1 MPRLIHFLSILFS
14 DETRRGFP
22 ALSLLED
29 GGSQQKMEAWV
40 PLFDIFMNSP
50 TPEIEASLWLQQCFN
65 ATTLSSSTTTPI
77 TASSFLS
84 LLTKPCNLFV
94 DDSSFSSPLTP
105 KRIMFIETLP
115 GMVQSRVLSF
125 LALEN
130 ERFNGKELSKLARSL
145 LTESQGLDFWVKKAA
160 RDLLD
165 RVSEP
170 NHVNKWI
177 SGFSL
182 ESGEEVIGQEFESLP
197 DWLKDVAAGNDP
209 LLYWLPLS
217 AADCG
222 PRFYDDSLEN
232 DESLFS
238 QVEENGENGL
248 KEVGDEIEMDRVLN
262 VPLEPE
268 IENMAASL
276 RDRVINLES
285 SFKAVALA
293 NEIRELCLDKGM
305 DPFQVLC
312 LIEPWKA
319 EDEAASVLIS
329 HLSSGDEDEL
339 AWPSQ
344 VLCSI
349 VLPKFLVLEEPA
361 SRLLLT
367 STIEYCKLHQR
378 AAVHALLFPL
388 VLRKEGINNP
398 ICDVIT
404 RILRECLHPAHV
416 SAFCQTLLCGGEEE
430 KRFILLPCHEYHV
443 SKELVWTD
451 SLFNLFHNILNHN
464 VHLTQ
469 ESVDRLV
476 YHVRNIAERF
486 SKSLKFGNFVLYL
499 VTKCSS
505 QLNSHKNVLTEAV
518 ESTNTLVTKSI
529 LLRIASL

>member
-1 MPRLIHFLSILFS
+1 
-14 DETRRGFP
+14 
-22 ALSLLED
+22 
-29 GGSQQKMEAWV
+29 MEAWV
-40 PLFDIFMNSP
+40 PLFDIFMDSP

-145 LTESQGLDFWVKKAA
+145 LSESQGLDFWVKKAA

-182 ESGEEVIGQEFESLP
+182 ESGEEVVGQEFESLP
-197 DWLKDVAAGNDP
+197 DWLKDMAAGNDP
-209 LLYWLPLS
+209 LLYWLPLP

-276 RDRVINLES
+276 RDRVIKLES

-329 HLSSGDEDEL
+329 HLSSGVEDEL

-388 VLRKEGINNP
+388 VLRKEGVNNP

-416 SAFCQTLLCGGEEE
+416 SAFCQTLLCGGEER
-430 KRFILLPCHEYHV
+430 RFILLPCHEYHV

-451 SLFNLFHNILNHN
+451 SLFNLLHNILNHN

-469 ESVDRLV
+469 DSVDRLV

-486 SKSLKFGNFVLYL
+486 SKSLKFGNFVLCL

-505 QLNSHKNVLTEAV
+505 LLNSHKNVLTEAV
-518 ESTNTLVTKSI
+518 ECTNTLVTKSI

>member
-1 MPRLIHFLSILFS
+1 
-14 DETRRGFP
+14 
-22 ALSLLED
+22 
-29 GGSQQKMEAWV
+29 MEAWV

-115 GMVQSRVLSF
+115 GM
-125 LALEN
+125 N

-145 LTESQGLDFWVKKAA
+145 LSET

-170 NHVNKWI
+170 NHINKWI

-182 ESGEEVIGQEFESLP
+182 ESGEEEVGQEFESLP
-197 DWLKDVAAGNDP
+197 DWLKDMAAGNDP

-285 SFKAVALA
+285 SFKAVALG

-339 AWPSQ
+339 AWP
-344 VLCSI
+344 
-349 VLPKFLVLEEPA
+349 KEPA

-367 STIEYCKLHQR
+367 STIEYSKLHQR

-430 KRFILLPCHEYHV
+430 RRFILLPCHEYLV
-443 SKELVWTD
+443 SKELNQQQDGKSAIPCIFMQNAFIPSIAQCLHLVRD
-451 SLFNLFHNILNHN
+451 SGGVGWRTVYLFSIFQGLKARDLVIVQHEYHYHPSSIDVPLISSGLGHWGSFASFVSQKGLPSRSSLTSKGECFNRIESNEEIL
-464 VHLTQ
+464 
-469 ESVDRLV
+469 S
-476 YHVRNIAERF
+476 
-486 SKSLKFGNFVLYL
+486 
-499 VTKCSS
+499 
-505 QLNSHKNVLTEAV
+505 
-518 ESTNTLVTKSI
+518 
-529 LLRIASL
+529 

>member
-1 MPRLIHFLSILFS
+1 
-14 DETRRGFP
+14 
-22 ALSLLED
+22 
-29 GGSQQKMEAWV
+29 MEAWV

-77 TASSFLS
+77 TASFFLS

-105 KRIMFIETLP
+105 KR
-115 GMVQSRVLSF
+115 
-125 LALEN
+125 
-130 ERFNGKELSKLARSL
+130 
-145 LTESQGLDFWVKKAA
+145 
-160 RDLLD
+160 
-165 RVSEP
+165 VSEP

-182 ESGEEVIGQEFESLP
+182 ESGEEVVGQEFESLP
-197 DWLKDVAAGNDP
+197 DWLKDMAAGNDP

-293 NEIRELCLDKGM
+293 NEIRELCLHKGM

-430 KRFILLPCHEYHV
+430 RRFILLPCHEYLV
-443 SKELVWTD
+443 SKELEFKARD
-451 SLFNLFHNILNHN
+451 
-464 VHLTQ
+464 
-469 ESVDRLV
+469 LV
-476 YHVRNIAERF
+476 IVQHEYH
-486 SKSLKFGNFVLYL
+486 YHP
-499 VTKCSS
+499 SS
-505 QLNSHKNVLTEAV
+505 
-518 ESTNTLVTKSI
+518 I
-529 LLRIASL
+529 D